1 MKNTKRSTTSTPRR
15 KTKRGKRGAVM
26 KTRYLISAAV
36 IICAIIIGV
45 LASMGPKLGLQTNKI
60 EPEAVAYLKK
70 YNMLQNGE
78 ILEAFKAISYYS
90 FSQGAVVT
98 DKRVFV
104 YDHGH
109 IVHAIPLD
117 SISMVIVKNSEL
129 GHQEVIIAA
138 RQNGVI
144 GIELYHTYVPKLIKL
159 LGVPKSKIQDSTN
172 IIKQKNSSSQ
182 NKTSI
187 KA

>member
-1 MKNTKRSTTSTPRR
+1 MTNRKRTSTR
-15 KTKRGKRGAVM
+15 KKTTGGKRNKAAM
-26 KTRYLISAAV
+26 KTRYIISAAV

-45 LASMGPKLGLQTNKI
+45 LASMGPKLGLQTNNI

-70 YNMLQNGE
+70 NKMLQNGE

-98 DKRVFV
+98 DKRVFI
-104 YDHGH
+104 YDQGRV
-109 IVHAIPLD
+109 VHSIPLD
-117 SISMVIVKNSEL
+117 TISMVIIKNSEL

-159 LGVPKSKIQDSTN
+159 LGVPKSKIHDGTG
-172 IIKQKNSSSQ
+172 ILKKNAVQ
-182 NKTSI
+182 NKTSV

>member
-1 MKNTKRSTTSTPRR
+1 MT
-15 KTKRGKRGAVM
+15 KTKRTTTTRKKNSRGGKRKAAM

-36 IICAIIIGV
+36 IVCAIIIGV
-45 LASMGPKLGLQTNKI
+45 LASMGPKLGLQTNPI
-60 EPEAVAYLKK
+60 EPEAVAYIKK
-70 YNMLQNGE
+70 NNMLKNGE

-104 YDHGH
+104 YDQGRV
-109 IVHAIPLD
+109 VHAIPLD

-138 RQNGVI
+138 KQNGVI

-159 LGVPKSKIQDSTN
+159 LGVPKSKVQDGTGAL
-172 IIKQKNSSSQ
+172 KKKNATQ
-182 NKTSI
+182 TQAI